1 MLFLFHTHVQ
11 ITKKDVDTF
20 GKDEPASCDITIQ
33 AKSDAV
39 DYLSY
44 EIRLNG
50 IDSDVNSLYINVSL
64 GTCVLYCYLTCEKF
78 NNHYTTLKAIAVKAL
93 LSMR

>member
-1 MLFLFHTHVQ
+1 MIYIHVQ
-11 ITKKDVDTF
+11 ITKKDVDMF

-39 DYLSY
+39 DYLSF

-50 IDSDVNSLYINVSL
+50 IDSNVSTVYINLSLKTL
-64 GTCVLYCYLTCEKF
+64 GTC
-78 NNHYTTLKAIAVKAL
+78 
-93 LSMR
+93 

>member
-1 MLFLFHTHVQ
+1 MSILLCKFYLIYIYVQ
-11 ITKKDVDTF
+11 ITKKDVDMF

-39 DYLSY
+39 DYLSF

-50 IDSDVNSLYINVSL
+50 IDSNVSSVYINLSLKTL
-64 GTCVLYCYLTCEKF
+64 GTFILY
-78 NNHYTTLKAIAVKAL
+78 H
-93 LSMR
+93 

>member
-1 MLFLFHTHVQ
+1 M
-11 ITKKDVDTF
+11 F

-39 DYLSY
+39 DYLSF

-50 IDSDVNSLYINVSL
+50 INSNVSTVYINLSLKTL
-64 GTCVLYCYLTCEKF
+64 GTC
-78 NNHYTTLKAIAVKAL
+78 
-93 LSMR
+93 